1 MTTEKIDLIQ
11 SEYTA
16 AMVLIGGKSLAE
28 AQKDFRGALEEF
40 SASVVE
46 TLAGTIDEL
55 REAGVVVTADSIS
68 TILHGYVN
76 KIRTRG

>member
-1 MTTEKIDLIQ
+1 MTTQKIDLIQ

-28 AQKDFRGALEEF
+28 AQKDFRGGLEEF

-46 TLAGTIDEL
+46 TLADSIEGL
-55 REAGVVVTADSIS
+55 REAGVEVTADKIS
-68 TILHGYVN
+68 TILHGYVS
-76 KIRTRG
+76 KIRSRG